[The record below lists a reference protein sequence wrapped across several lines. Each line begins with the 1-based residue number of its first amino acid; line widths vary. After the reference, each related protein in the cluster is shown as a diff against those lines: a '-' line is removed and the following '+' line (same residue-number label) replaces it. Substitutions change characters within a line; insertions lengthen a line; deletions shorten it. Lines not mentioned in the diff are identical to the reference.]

1 MENGKTEH
9 RDQKV
14 IYKLYLIPNKLT
26 KNYILYVEQSKK
38 KAIISG
44 DELNR
49 KITKKYCR
57 KGTQDISNV
66 S

>member
-1 MENGKTEH
+1 MERQSTGT
-9 RDQKV
+9 RRS
-14 IYKLYLIPNKLT
+14 YTSYLIPNKLT

-49 KITKKYCR
+49 KLTKKYCR